1 MSDTLW
7 SGQVPDTTDNADGA
21 PGITTATTIQVV
33 QARSCT
39 GIQFRA
45 TDTKGGT
52 YTAELWQ
59 CTVADDDV
67 PDGTLLASK
76 AVAAAAI
83 TAGVY
88 NEISFTTPVALST
101 GVLYRCALHNT
112 DGRYVRSGAFF
123 GSPLTSGDITAYAN
137 GTDPSPPGLGGM
149 RQGSFRVADAGN
161 YPTQSGNG
169 ASYFVGP
176 ALAALAVEGSGAAAL
191 GSLVATAVGSRS
203 KQAAGVAALGAL
215 VGTAAGSRS
224 RTGAATAALGQLSAI
239 GAATRAKVGSGV
251 ANLGRLIATATTEA
265 STVVPR
271 PDIGTVLRPST
282 GIIEV
287 PRITYP

>member
-7 SGQVPDTTDNADGA
+7 SGQVPDTTDNSDGT
-21 PGITTATTIQVV
+21 PGITTATTIQVA

-52 YTAELWQ
+52 YTIELWQ

-67 PDGTLLASK
+67 PDGTLLASRAFAAS
-76 AVAAAAI
+76 AV
-83 TAGVY
+83 TAGAY
-88 NEISFTTPVALST
+88 NELQFTTPVALST
-101 GVLYRCALHNT
+101 GVLYRCAVHNT
-112 DGRYVRSGAFF
+112 DGRYVRSGSTFSAA
-123 GSPLTSGDITAYAN
+123 GLTNGDITAYQN

-149 RQGSFRVADAGN
+149 RQGNFRISATAGA

-176 ALAALAVEGSGAAAL
+176 ALAVAAMEGAGTAVLGALAATAAGTRARLGAA
-191 GSLVATAVGSRS
+191 VANLAGLTAAAAGSRARTGI
-203 KQAAGVAALGAL
+203 AAAALGAL
-215 VGTAAGSRS
+215 S
-224 RTGAATAALGQLSAI
+224 ATAS
-239 GAATRAKVGSGV
+239 GARAKTGTGV
-251 ANLGRLIATATTEA
+251 ANLGRLVATANTG
-265 STVVPR
+265 TVIPVPR
-271 PDIGTVLRPST
+271 AGTITRPST
-282 GIIEV
+282 GTIEV